1 MFYGKIVELMIDI
14 CLLGTGGTVPLPNRF
29 LTSLLVRWN
38 GHEILV
44 DCGEGTQIALN
55 AKTLSCR
62 HIDAIFLTHFHADH
76 TAGLPGLLLSM
87 AKADRTE
94 PITIYGPK
102 GLEDL
107 LKGVL
112 LIARYVPFE
121 IKFVEYEQKENTYE
135 IDGLKITS
143 FSVRHSVPCFSF
155 SFDYARSPK
164 FDREKAERN
173 NVPMK
178 AWGRLQ
184 KNDSVEI
191 DGVTYTSDMVLA
203 EERKGIHFLYTTDTR
218 PTESIRKYA
227 QDADLM
233 IAEGMYGDEEK
244 KEKAKL
250 NKHMMMQEAAA
261 IAAKADVGE
270 MWLTHYSPSMAK
282 PAVFMD
288 EIREIFPRTIAA
300 KDRTTTTL
308 KFSEE

>member
-1 MFYGKIVELMIDI
+1 MELMIDI

-121 IKFVEYEQKENTYE
+121 IEFVEYEQKENTYE

-250 NKHMMMQEAAA
+250 NKHMMMQESAE
-261 IAAKADVGE
+261 IARDANVKQL
-270 MWLTHYSPSMAK
+270 WFTHYSPSMHD
-282 PAVFMD
+282 PWIYEEMVQQ
-288 EIREIFPRTIAA
+288 IFPQAVIS
-300 KDRTTTTL
+300 KDGERIDL
-308 KFSEE
+308 SFNEE

>member
-1 MFYGKIVELMIDI
+1 
-14 CLLGTGGTVPLPNRF
+14 
-29 LTSLLVRWN
+29 
-38 GHEILV
+38 
-44 DCGEGTQIALN
+44 
-55 AKTLSCR
+55 
-62 HIDAIFLTHFHADH
+62 
-76 TAGLPGLLLSM
+76 M

-191 DGVTYTSDMVLA
+191 DGVIYTSDMVLA

-250 NKHMMMQEAAA
+250 NKHMMMQESAE
-261 IAAKADVGE
+261 IARDANVKQL
-270 MWLTHYSPSMAK
+270 WFTHYSPSMHD
-282 PAVFMD
+282 PWIYEEMVQQLLPQAV
-288 EIREIFPRTIAA
+288 IS
-300 KDRTTTTL
+300 KDGERIDL
-308 KFSEE
+308 SFSEE